1 MMSLSS
7 IYLNKV
13 TEETFEEVIFNVSV
27 AVSGTARTVKRGRTE
42 DAPPGPTRC
51 HAVKED
57 GGLLR

>member
-1 MMSLSS
+1 MSLSS

-13 TEETFEEVIFNVSV
+13 TEETFEEVVFNVSV

-42 DAPPGPTRC
+42 GAPPGPTRC

>member
-13 TEETFEEVIFNVSV
+13 TEETFEEVVFNVSV

-42 DAPPGPTRC
+42 GAPSVLP
-51 HAVKED
+51 D
-57 GGLLR
+57 GLVAHLLQ